1 MIEKYQREMLN
12 HKGTRMVKNL
22 TQITN
27 DELEKLNL
35 NFTRCANRDVAS
47 LTSAHRRG

>member
-1 MIEKYQREMLN
+1 MVPPKVTSTDLDTKIGKYQREMLN

-27 DELEKLNL
+27 DELEQFRLY
-35 NFTRCANRDVAS
+35 FS
-47 LTSAHRRG
+47 